1 MTNVNMQ
8 QYGLALL
15 CHTAIF
21 SQHIQS
27 SNEMLFSMS
36 HAENMAIL
44 YLQLHASFAPNL
56 SPDDVE
62 ALLRA
67 VHRVLSL
74 SPGLLQYN
82 KMFQLGSE
90 KLQHWQQCKVTILD
104 ATNKSIR
111 NKDKLLFVYHVHLDA
126 QSKV

>member
-1 MTNVNMQ
+1 MAWPYCAIL
-8 QYGLALL
+8 QYLHNTSRVVTKCYSL
-15 CHTAIF
+15 CAT
-21 SQHIQS
+21 
-27 SNEMLFSMS
+27 
-36 HAENMAIL
+36 ENMAIL
-44 YLQLHASFAPNL
+44 YLQLHASFALNL

-74 SPGLLQYN
+74 SPGLLQCN
-82 KMFQLGSE
+82 KMFQLSSE

-111 NKDKLLFVYHVHLDA
+111 NKDKLLFVYHVHSDA
-126 QSKV
+126 QAKV

>member
-1 MTNVNMQ
+1 
-8 QYGLALL
+8 
-15 CHTAIF
+15 
-21 SQHIQS
+21 
-27 SNEMLFSMS
+27 MLFSVS
-36 HAENMAIL
+36 HREHGYLAIL
-44 YLQLHASFAPNL
+44 YLQLHASFALDL

>member
-1 MTNVNMQ
+1 MAWPYCAIL
-8 QYGLALL
+8 QYLHNTSRVVMKCYSL
-15 CHTAIF
+15 CAT
-21 SQHIQS
+21 
-27 SNEMLFSMS
+27 
-36 HAENMAIL
+36 ENMAIL
-44 YLQLHASFAPNL
+44 YLQLHASFALNL

-74 SPGLLQYN
+74 SPGLLQCN

-90 KLQHWQQCKVTILD
+90 KCKVTILD

-126 QSKV
+126 QSKVQ